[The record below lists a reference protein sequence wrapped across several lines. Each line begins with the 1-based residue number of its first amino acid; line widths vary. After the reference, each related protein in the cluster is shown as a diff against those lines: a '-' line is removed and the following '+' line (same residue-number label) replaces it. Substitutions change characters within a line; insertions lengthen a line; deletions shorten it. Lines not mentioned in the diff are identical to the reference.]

1 MPTRARTWSSVDF
14 VALQRVMEGKR
25 QCCWSSAADNESFK
39 STLPSERSR
48 MPCKDAHAQMTS
60 PQTVHLR
67 PPTVQH
73 LTPPDSHICAGSRAL
88 CTRAAWTHSSRVLL
102 AVPCC
107 VPPLPTGCGIS
118 SATDEKPEVVRSRPA
133 LELSPLSPT
142 HTPLTGGCARTQAR
156 FSRCTSSQPTI
167 LGSMLASRRAAR
179 DGVRLLG
186 RGGGCEDQKCSKI
199 ADARSARSALRC
211 EFPFFLRCLVA

>member
-1 MPTRARTWSSVDF
+1 
-14 VALQRVMEGKR
+14 
-25 QCCWSSAADNESFK
+25 
-39 STLPSERSR
+39 
-48 MPCKDAHAQMTS
+48 MTS

-186 RGGGCEDQKCSKI
+186 RGGGCEDRGRAIGPIRI
-199 ADARSARSALRC
+199 AVRVA
-211 EFPFFLRCLVA
+211 FFSEVSGGIAGVYVRVWR